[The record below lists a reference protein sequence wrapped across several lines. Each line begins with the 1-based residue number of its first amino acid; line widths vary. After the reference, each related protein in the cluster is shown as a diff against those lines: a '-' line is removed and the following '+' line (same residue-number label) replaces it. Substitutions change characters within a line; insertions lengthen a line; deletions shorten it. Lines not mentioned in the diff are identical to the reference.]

1 MRNNSTIYLPYRA
14 KTSSVKSDAGI
25 VSADEIH
32 LTVEEIVFSVKVRLL
47 EIVLFDKIELSEIV
61 LSEKNEL
68 SEIILFDKVIIIMN
82 RQFASYFHHLTKV
95 FTFDSFTCSFV

>member
-47 EIVLFDKIELSEIV
+47 EIVLFDKIELSE
-61 LSEKNEL
+61 KNEL